1 MWISRDIE
9 RRLRHAARTRPVLVV
24 TGARQAGKT
33 AVLRRLFR
41 RHHFVSLDLPTEAEQ
56 ADKDPVAFLARHPL
70 PVIID
75 EVQYA
80 PSLFRHI
87 KALVDADRRRSGR
100 FLLTGSQK
108 FTLMRGVAE
117 SLAGRA
123 DIVELD
129 SPNCTP
135 IPTSTPPRST
145 TRTWP
150 PTSNAMSDR

>member
-1 MWISRDIE
+1 MWIARDIE

-80 PSLFRHI
+80 PSLFRHDSPDG
-87 KALVDADRRRSGR
+87 ANHDAGRTGVLPIRRR
-100 FLLTGSQK
+100 
-108 FTLMRGVAE
+108 
-117 SLAGRA
+117 
-123 DIVELD
+123 
-129 SPNCTP
+129 
-135 IPTSTPPRST
+135 
-145 TRTWP
+145 
-150 PTSNAMSDR
+150 